1 MRIMRLLVMF
11 DLPTGSKRE
20 RKSYALFRKF
30 LINDG
35 YHMDQ
40 YSVYSRVLLSR
51 DSAETHLQRLRANL
65 PEAGDQITA
74 GEAFADVESVKAVSD
89 VFSPVTGTVALI
101 NEDLLDAPE
110 AINEDPYGAW
120 LVRIEEVSEVGDL
133 LDADAYEAHC
143 AQEA

>member
-1 MRIMRLLVMF
+1 MSIM
-11 DLPTGSKRE
+11 PAE
-20 RKSYALFRKF
+20 RSYTTTHEWVSVEDDTYIIGLTDYAQNALGDIVF
-30 LINDG
+30 
-35 YHMDQ
+35 
-40 YSVYSRVLLSR
+40 V
-51 DSAETHLQRLRANL
+51 NL
-65 PEAGDQITA
+65 PQEGDEVVV

-143 AQEA
+143 EQEA